1 MVVVLTYIRIGCTIL
16 KNLKFVLTL
25 LSVRNPLQ
33 FLTAMGTGGKFVEDF
48 ASATLAQYCVEV
60 DTDGQPMVGRRER
73 RD

>member
-1 MVVVLTYIRIGCTIL
+1 
-16 KNLKFVLTL
+16 
-25 LSVRNPLQ
+25 
-33 FLTAMGTGGKFVEDF
+33 MGTGGKFVEDF